1 MEAMVELVRGK
12 VCTPVPAEHV
22 REAASKFREVGI
34 DVGTG
39 DGRWAYRMAR
49 THPERFCLGIDANAA
64 GLRDVSFRAS
74 RKPSRG
80 GVSNVWFIRAAV
92 ETLPAGLEQL
102 ADHITIFYQWRRL
115 LDGILKPD
123 PAVIRPIALLG
134 KPGAQILI
142 CINESA
148 LHPGTRLADP
158 VDCSALL
165 ARLEP
170 PYAEVGIVLTVC
182 QIASGP
188 GTTWGDR
195 VGQGRPTSSVVL
207 TGVVRGEECE
217 APRSQDR
224 FDQSSI
230 NLDGGPCNE
239 AGAGRS

>member
-12 VCTPVPAEHV
+12 MRTPVPATQV
-22 REAASKFREVGI
+22 REVASKFREVGI

-49 THPERFCLGIDANAA
+49 AHPERFCLGIDANAA
-64 GLRDVSFRAS
+64 GLRDVSFRAG

-80 GVSNVWFIRAAV
+80 GVSNMWFIRAAA
-92 ETLPAGLEQL
+92 ETLPAGLEHL
-102 ADHITIFYQWRRL
+102 ADHITIFYPWRRL
-115 LDGILKPD
+115 LDGILTPD

-148 LHPGTRLADP
+148 LHPGTRHADP

-165 ARLEP
+165 ARLGP
-170 PYAEVGIVLTVC
+170 PYAEVGIVLAGC
-182 QIASGP
+182 QFASGP

-195 VGQGRPTSSVVL
+195 VGKDRPGPSVVL
-207 TGVVRGEECE
+207 TGVVRGEGCE
-217 APRSQDR
+217 GSTVT
-224 FDQSSI
+224 
-230 NLDGGPCNE
+230 GPL
-239 AGAGRS
+239 

>member
-12 VCTPVPAEHV
+12 AHTPVPAAHV
-22 REAASKFREVGI
+22 RETASKFREVSI

-49 THPERFCLGIDANAA
+49 AHPERFCLGIDANAA

-92 ETLPAGLEQL
+92 ETLPAGLEHL
-102 ADHITIFYQWRRL
+102 ADHITIFYPWRRL

-123 PAVIRPIALLG
+123 PAVIRPIGLLG
-134 KPGAQILI
+134 KHGAQILI

-148 LHPGTRLADP
+148 LHPGTHAAGP
-158 VDCSALL
+158 VACSALL
-165 ARLEP
+165 ARLRA
-170 PYAEVGIVLTVC
+170 PYAEAGIALTTC
-182 QIASGP
+182 RIASGP

-195 VGQGRPTSSVVL
+195 VGQGRPARSVVV
-207 TGVVRGEECE
+207 TGVVRGEGCE
-217 APRSQDR
+217 DSTVT
-224 FDQSSI
+224 
-230 NLDGGPCNE
+230 GPL
-239 AGAGRS
+239 